1 LRYGHCLW
9 SGEAIKRDIKEAI
22 KYFQMSADNGNHT
35 AMYNIGN
42 ILYNGIGAN
51 KDEEN
56 GSNYLRLAALSGQP
70 KAIAMCK
77 AKGIKLA

>member
-1 LRYGHCLW
+1 
-9 SGEAIKRDIKEAI
+9 
-22 KYFQMSADNGNHT
+22 MSADNGNHT

-42 ILYNGIGAN
+42 ILYNGIGVN

-56 GSNYLRLAALSGQP
+56 GRNYLRLAALSGQP

-77 AKGIKLA
+77 TKGIKLA